1 MENGR
6 TLPVKGGAVDLSGSA
21 ALSGQEQ
28 CFAMCDGYLYAS
40 LQWGGDCWCGNTMTG
55 HGSDPSAGD
64 VEDERCALTSE
75 RHGSNTVG
83 GRDAMAIYQRSRNP
97 WNN

>member
-1 MENGR
+1 
-6 TLPVKGGAVDLSGSA
+6 
-21 ALSGQEQ
+21 
-28 CFAMCDGYLYAS
+28 MCDGYLYAS

-55 HGSDPSAGD
+55 HGYADEYHAPSPDFGY
-64 VEDERCALTSE
+64 ERCALTSE

-97 WNN
+97 WIN